1 MDTKFVNVDF
11 VVMMD
16 KENKRNMHIADSQ
29 DIPFLKGSVE
39 DQSVAYAKHSKSSYT
54 TEFIPNFQD
63 NSLIENGKGQDYT
76 HNDLDPTCDY
86 QSREIIANKTT
97 INKKNIEKLIR
108 QLLIE
113 LGENPDREGLVSTPR
128 RIAEMY
134 NEIFAGYSS
143 DSGLGVSFT
152 EETDLIIAKDI
163 QFYSMCEHHML
174 PFFGKIHIAYIPS
187 RKVFGISKLVRL
199 VEKYAK
205 RLQIQERLTKEI
217 ADEIDSMGV
226 KGVMVMVEG
235 EHLCM
240 KMRGVRNNSSIMTIA
255 YRGIFEEKGI
265 RENVLNLIYTR
276 QNNIINL

>member
-1 MDTKFVNVDF
+1 MDTNSVNVGS

-16 KENKRNMHIADSQ
+16 KENKINMQILGDQ
-29 DIPFLKGSVE
+29 DLQSIKGSVE
-39 DQSVAYAKHSKSSYT
+39 DQPVAYAKHSKNIYT
-54 TEFIPNFQD
+54 TEFIPNFQA
-63 NSLIENGKGQDYT
+63 NSLMKNGMGQNYT
-76 HNDLDPTCDY
+76 VNDLDPKFDY
-86 QSREIIANKTT
+86 KDREIKANKTI

-113 LGENPDREGLVSTPR
+113 LGEDPDREGLLSTPR

-134 NEIFAGYSS
+134 NEIFSGYSS
-143 DSGLGVSFT
+143 ESGLEVSFT

-174 PFFGKIHIAYIPS
+174 PFYGKIHIAYIPS

-205 RLQIQERLTKEI
+205 RLQIQERLTNEI

-226 KGVMVMVEG
+226 KGVMVMAEG

-240 KMRGVRNNSSIMTIA
+240 RMRGVRNNNKIMTTTS
-255 YRGIFEEKGI
+255 KGVMKDQK
-265 RENVLNLIYTR
+265 EVR
-276 QNNIINL
+276 QDILAMLYNRS

>member
-1 MDTKFVNVDF
+1 MDTNSVNVGS

-16 KENKRNMHIADSQ
+16 KENKINMQILGDQ
-29 DIPFLKGSVE
+29 DLQSIKGSVE
-39 DQSVAYAKHSKSSYT
+39 DQPVAYAKHSKNIYT
-54 TEFIPNFQD
+54 TEFIPNFQA
-63 NSLIENGKGQDYT
+63 NSLMKNGMGQNYT
-76 HNDLDPTCDY
+76 VNDLDPKFDY
-86 QSREIIANKTT
+86 KDREIKANKTI

-113 LGENPDREGLVSTPR
+113 LGEDPDREGLLSTPR

-143 DSGLGVSFT
+143 ESGLEVSFT

-174 PFFGKIHIAYIPS
+174 PFYGKIHIAYIPS

-205 RLQIQERLTKEI
+205 RLQIQERLTNEI

-226 KGVMVMVEG
+226 KGVMVMAEG

-240 KMRGVRNNSSIMTIA
+240 RMRGVRNNNKIMTTTS
-255 YRGIFEEKGI
+255 KGVMKDQK
-265 RENVLNLIYTR
+265 EVR
-276 QNNIINL
+276 QDILAMLYNRS

>member
-1 MDTKFVNVDF
+1 MDTNSVNVGS

-16 KENKRNMHIADSQ
+16 KENKINMQILGDQ
-29 DIPFLKGSVE
+29 DLQSIKGSVE
-39 DQSVAYAKHSKSSYT
+39 DQPVAYAKHSKNIYT
-54 TEFIPNFQD
+54 TEFIPNFQA
-63 NSLIENGKGQDYT
+63 NSLMKNGMGQNYT
-76 HNDLDPTCDY
+76 VNDLDPKFDY
-86 QSREIIANKTT
+86 KDREIKANKTI

-113 LGENPDREGLVSTPR
+113 LGEDPDREGLLSTPR

-134 NEIFAGYSS
+134 NEIFSGYRSE
-143 DSGLGVSFT
+143 SGLEVSFT

-163 QFYSMCEHHML
+163 QFYSICEHHML
-174 PFFGKIHIAYIPS
+174 PFYGKIHIAYIPS

-205 RLQIQERLTKEI
+205 RLQIQERLTNEI

-226 KGVMVMVEG
+226 KGVMVMAEG

-240 KMRGVRNNSSIMTIA
+240 RMRGVRNNNKIMTTTS
-255 YRGIFEEKGI
+255 KGVMKDQK
-265 RENVLNLIYTR
+265 EVR
-276 QNNIINL
+276 QDILAMLYNRS

>member
-1 MDTKFVNVDF
+1 MDTKFVNVGS

-16 KENKRNMHIADSQ
+16 KENKINMQIADSQ
-29 DIPFLKGSVE
+29 DIQFIKGSVD
-39 DQSVAYAKHSKSSYT
+39 DQPVAYAKHIKSAYT

-63 NSLIENGKGQDYT
+63 NSLIENRNGQNYT
-76 HNDLDPTCDY
+76 YNDLDSKFDY

-97 INKKNIEKLIR
+97 INQKNIEKLIR

-143 DSGLGVSFT
+143 DSELGVSFT

-174 PFFGKIHIAYIPS
+174 PFSGKIHIAYIPS

-226 KGVMVMVEG
+226 KGVMVIGEG

-240 KMRGVRNNSSIMTIA
+240 KMRGVRNDSLMITTTS
-255 YRGIFEEKGI
+255 KGI
-265 RENVLNLIYTR
+265 MKEQKEVR
-276 QNNIINL
+276 QDILAMLYNKS

>member
-1 MDTKFVNVDF
+1 MDTKFVSVGS

-16 KENKRNMHIADSQ
+16 KENKINMQIAGSQ
-29 DIPFLKGSVE
+29 DTQFIKGSVD
-39 DQSVAYAKHSKSSYT
+39 DQPDAYAKHSKSAYT
-54 TEFIPNFQD
+54 TEFIPNFQG
-63 NSLIENGKGQDYT
+63 NLLIENRKGQNYT
-76 HNDLDPTCDY
+76 HNDLDPKFEY

-134 NEIFAGYSS
+134 TEIFAGYSS

-152 EETDLIIAKDI
+152 EQTDLIIAKGI

-174 PFFGKIHIAYIPS
+174 PFYGKIHIAYIPS

-217 ADEIDSMGV
+217 GDEIDSMGV
-226 KGVMVMVEG
+226 KGVMVISAG

-240 KMRGVRNNSSIMTIA
+240 RMRGVRNNSKIMTTTS
-255 YRGIFEEKGI
+255 KGI
-265 RENVLNLIYTR
+265 IKEQKEVR
-276 QNNIINL
+276 QDILAMLYNKS

>member
-1 MDTKFVNVDF
+1 VSHTDTKFVNVGS

-16 KENKRNMHIADSQ
+16 KENKINMQTASSREIQ
-29 DIPFLKGSVE
+29 FLKGNMD
-39 DQSVAYAKHSKSSYT
+39 DQPVAYANQSKSAYT

-63 NSLIENGKGQDYT
+63 NSLIEDRKGQNYT
-76 HNDLDPTCDY
+76 HNDLDPRFEY
-86 QSREIIANKTT
+86 QDREIIANKTT

-113 LGENPDREGLVSTPR
+113 LGENPDREGLVSTPL

-152 EETDLIIAKDI
+152 EQTDLIIAKDI

-174 PFFGKIHIAYIPS
+174 PFYGKIHISYIPS

-205 RLQIQERLTKEI
+205 RLQVQERLTKEI
-217 ADEIDSMGV
+217 ADELDSMGV
-226 KGVMVMVEG
+226 KGVMVIAEG

-240 KMRGVRNNSSIMTIA
+240 KMRGVRNNSKIMTTTS
-255 YRGIFEEKGI
+255 KGI
-265 RENVLNLIYTR
+265 IKEQKEVR
-276 QNNIINL
+276 QDMLAMLYNKS